1 MATLYKGFS
10 TIGRYKKF
18 RVTDIDLIKQDLI
31 NHFSVRKGEKLMQP
45 NFGTIIWSLLFEPM
59 TDAVHQA
66 IVDDVKLIVGYDPR
80 THLETI
86 NITEYQN
93 GIQIA
98 VDLLYI
104 PTNQLT
110 SLNLQFDSNSQN
122 LTTGGLV

>member
-80 THLETI
+80 TNLETI